1 MKKISKTIKLSPTVE
16 IIATNIQ
23 QGKLLVLN
31 YKKQSKYISIPSFI
45 GFNKN
50 EDTLFLNLETNN
62 FENISALNRIHSL
75 LLNCLN
81 TFEKP
86 FKKKLLLKGLGFR
99 VGASED
105 SKVLDFKLGYS
116 HNIKIFVPTEHIK
129 VSVDKN
135 HLTVEGFD
143 KILVGNFSNQI
154 RNLKYP
160 DSYKG
165 KGFWYKDEIKV
176 LKEIK
181 KT

>member
-1 MKKISKTIKLSPTVE
+1 MKNISKTITLSSTVD
-16 IIATNIQ
+16 IITANIQ
-23 QGKLLVLN
+23 TGKLLVLN
-31 YKKQSKYISIPSFI
+31 SKNQSKYVIIPPFV
-45 GFNKN
+45 GFSKN
-50 EDTLFLNLETNN
+50 ENTLFLNLEIKTP
-62 FENISALNRIHSL
+62 ENLNLLNQIHSL
-75 LLNCLN
+75 LLKCLN
-81 TFEKP
+81 SFEKP

-105 SKVLDFKLGYS
+105 SKFLDLKLGYS
-116 HNIKIFVPTEHIK
+116 HNIKIPVPREHIK

>member
-1 MKKISKTIKLSPTVE
+1 MKNISKTITLSPTVD
-16 IIATNIQ
+16 IITANIQ
-23 QGKLLVLN
+23 TGKLLVLN
-31 YKKQSKYISIPSFI
+31 SKNQSKYTIIPPFV
-45 GFNKN
+45 GFSTN
-50 EDTLFLNLETNN
+50 ENTLFLNLEIKTP
-62 FENISALNRIHSL
+62 ENLNALNQIHSL
-75 LLNCLN
+75 LLKCLN
-81 TFEKP
+81 SFEKP

-99 VGASED
+99 VGVSED
-105 SKVLDFKLGYS
+105 SEFLDLKLGYS
-116 HNIKIFVPTEHIK
+116 HNIKIPVPKEHIK
-129 VSVDKN
+129 VNVDKN